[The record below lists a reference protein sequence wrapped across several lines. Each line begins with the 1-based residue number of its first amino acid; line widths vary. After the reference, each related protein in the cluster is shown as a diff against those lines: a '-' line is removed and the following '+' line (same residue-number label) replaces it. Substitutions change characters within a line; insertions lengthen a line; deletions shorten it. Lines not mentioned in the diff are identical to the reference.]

1 MPKEILDK
9 KVEIDIDGDGRSD
22 IKLDIKFIGLLVG
35 GIISLTMTYSQLTA
49 EIELAKELP
58 QYEIKQDEVVNQK
71 IEFLQKEIDNLQER
85 EDHTRYQQMDHF
97 YNSNL

>member
-9 KVEIDIDGDGRSD
+9 KVAIDLDNDGSSD

-35 GIISLTMTYSQLTA
+35 GLISLTMTYSQLTT

-58 QYEIKQDEVVNQK
+58 IVEFKEDKITNQK
-71 IEFLQKEIDNLQER
+71 IEFIQKEIDNLQEQVNQLENKIYKR
-85 EDHTRYQQMDHF
+85 
-97 YNSNL
+97 

>member
-9 KVEIDIDGDGRSD
+9 KVAIDLDNDGRSD

-58 QYEIKQDEVVNQK
+58 QYEVKQDEVVNQK
-71 IEFLQKEIDNLQER
+71 IEFLQLEIDNLQEQVKDLENKVYKR
-85 EDHTRYQQMDHF
+85 
-97 YNSNL
+97 

>member
-58 QYEIKQDEVVNQK
+58 QLEIKQDEVVNQK
-71 IEFLQKEIDNLQER
+71 IEFLQKEIDNLQEQVKSLENKVYKR
-85 EDHTRYQQMDHF
+85 
-97 YNSNL
+97 

>member
-1 MPKEILDK
+1 MPIDK

-58 QYEIKQDEVVNQK
+58 QYEIKQDEVTNQK
-71 IEFLQKEIDNLQER
+71 IEFLQKEIDNLQEQVKDLENKVYKR
-85 EDHTRYQQMDHF
+85 
-97 YNSNL
+97 